1 MSDPPDNPTSLARL
15 AWRALKNAREAPA
28 RAERARA
35 EAEEAERKRID
46 EAVRQIKDALAE
58 RENRYGG

>member
-1 MSDPPDNPTSLARL
+1 
-15 AWRALKNAREAPA
+15 LKNAREAPA